1 MKGTYFDKPRESC
14 GVIGIYS
21 NIPSHHVSKQVYDG
35 LLALQHRGQES
46 AGIFTNVANRIT
58 GYKEIGLVNQVFS
71 ERILMGLFG
80 SVAIGHVRYGT
91 VGASSLDCAQ
101 PFLFES
107 HSNGNSFCLAFNGTL
122 TNFIRLKKKYREK
135 GHVFSTSTDTE
146 VIAHIIAKNLLETNN
161 DFLKALE
168 LSMQELDGS
177 YSLVILN
184 EKKELYGLRDPLG
197 FKPLALG
204 RVPDQDLEVIASESI
219 AIDTLEGDFIRN
231 LEPGEII
238 KIDDTGISSKQVY
251 KLPTHA
257 FCMFEFVYFARPDS
271 IFYGK
276 TVYEVREKLGKILA
290 RDFPVDADVVVPV
303 PDSGRTAA
311 SGFSLESGI
320 PLREGL
326 IKNRYIHR
334 TFIMPG
340 QNYRDLAVRYK
351 LNPIKSLIEGKD
363 LILVD
368 DSIVRGTTTK
378 RIVRMLKNFGAN
390 KVHVRI
396 SCPPIINSCYMG
408 IDFPTTSELIAPS
421 KTIEEIRKFIDADTL
436 QYQTLNGLLEALDLP
451 EAELCTACLTGKYK
465 LRGSIDLKELEKE
478 LHNQHALI

>member
-1 MKGTYFDKPRESC
+1 MCNHKPHESC
-14 GVIGIYS
+14 GIIGIYS
-21 NIPSHHVSKQVYDG
+21 NNPNRHVSKQIYDG
-35 LLALQHRGQES
+35 LLSLQHRGQES
-46 AGIFTNVANRIT
+46 AGIFTSVANRIT
-58 GYKEIGLVNQVFS
+58 GYKNLGLVNQVFS

-91 VGASSLDCAQ
+91 VGSSNLECAQ

-107 HSNGNSFCLAFNGTL
+107 HSNGHNFSLAFNGTL
-122 TNFIRLKKKYREK
+122 TNFITLKKKYREM
-135 GHVFSTSTDTE
+135 GHIFSTSTDTE
-146 VIAHIIAKNLLETNN
+146 VIAHIIAKNLIKTDNN
-161 DFLKALE
+161 FFKALE

-177 YSLVILN
+177 YSLVLLN
-184 EKKELYGLRDPLG
+184 EKNELYGLKDPLG

-238 KIDDTGISSKQVY
+238 KIDNSGVISKQVY
-251 KLPTHA
+251 KLPNHA

-271 IFYGK
+271 IFYDR

-290 RDFPVDADVVVPV
+290 RDYPIDADIIVPV

-311 SGFSLESGI
+311 SGYSIESGI

-351 LNPIKSLIEGKD
+351 LNPIRTLIEGKD
-363 LILVD
+363 LVLVD

-378 RIVRMLKNFGAN
+378 RIVKMLKSFGAN

-421 KTIEEIRKFIDADTL
+421 KTIEQIRQFIEADSL
-436 QYQTLNGLLEALDLP
+436 YYQTIDGLLEAIGLP
-451 EAELCTACLTGKYK
+451 ETELCTACLTGKYK
-465 LRGSIDLKELEKE
+465 LRSSIDLKELEE
-478 LHNQHALI
+478 EIHNQHALI